1 MEDSILNTIKKM
13 LGLSEDMTEF
23 DQDILI
29 HINSAFMIL
38 NQLGVGPDQEFMIT
52 GKLETWEDF
61 MGEDMQRFSSVKLY
75 IYYKTK
81 LGFDPYSSSSV
92 NTQAQEY
99 IKELEWRLRIKSE
112 LEEKENGKVCNSE

>member
-1 MEDSILNTIKKM
+1 MENSILNTIKKM
-13 LGLSEDMTEF
+13 LGLSEEMKEF
-23 DQDILI
+23 DEDILI

-38 NQLGVGPDQEFMIT
+38 QQLGVGPEQEFMIT
-52 GKLETWEDF
+52 GDEETWRDF
-61 MGEDMQRFSSVKLY
+61 MEDDMRRFQSVKLY

-92 NTQAQEY
+92 NSQAQEF

-112 LEEKENGKVCNSE
+112 LEEKENDKICNSE